1 MTLLPPR
8 LGRQF
13 LVPSFLSLLVT
24 CLSLLITSYYPLSIG
39 DQYQQKLA
47 KWHHLVIDQNFTRA
61 DELAKQI
68 DPQDIA
74 YLAQKYHPKY
84 ITQAISNLL
93 KRTTLSTDDLIE
105 VSLLYHTIGD
115 QDSSKLYLEKAQK
128 QDPVR
133 SDIDR
138 LFHQLF

>member
-8 LGRQF
+8 LGQKF
-13 LVPSFLSLLVT
+13 LVPSFFSLLVT
-24 CLSLLITSYYPLSIG
+24 CFLLLVTSYYPLSVG

-47 KWHHLVIDQNFTRA
+47 KWHASVINQNFTRA
-61 DELAKQI
+61 DELAREI

-84 ITQAISNLL
+84 ITQAISNIL
-93 KRTTLSTDDLIE
+93 KKPIISTDNLIE
-105 VSLLYHTIGD
+105 VSLLYHTMGD
-115 QDSSKLYLEKAQK
+115 LDNSRLYLQQAQK